1 MTDMITSEGTS
12 SMDWGWVIF
21 LILILWFFVGGGNGF
36 FGNRCN
42 SGYGYGYG
50 YEFGHGRGFIPGYE
64 LGQITGE
71 NVGATHSEV
80 ERRQLITAAET
91 NFRIIDQGNLT
102 RATVAAEADKT
113 NTKIDFYA
121 YQDLRDKLA
130 EQQRENM
137 MLQNKLYSDAKFGA
151 IEAQLACI
159 SNRMAV
165 KPEVY
170 TASAVCP
177 NAAIINGLGINGTS
191 CPYNGNVVY

>member
-1 MTDMITSEGTS
+1 MADMITSEGTG

-21 LILILWFFVGGGNGF
+21 LILILWFFVGGGSGF

-42 SGYGYGYG
+42 GGYGYGYG
-50 YEFGHGRGFIPGYE
+50 YEYGRGFIPGYE

-80 ERRQLITAAET
+80 ERRQLVTAAET
-91 NFRIIDQGNLT
+91 NFRIIEQGQLT
-102 RATVAAEADKT
+102 RATVAAEAATT
-113 NTKIDFYA
+113 NAKIDFYA

-130 EQQRENM
+130 DQQRENM

-170 TASAVCP
+170 TTSAVCP
-177 NAAIINGLGINGTS
+177 NAAVINGLGINSNS